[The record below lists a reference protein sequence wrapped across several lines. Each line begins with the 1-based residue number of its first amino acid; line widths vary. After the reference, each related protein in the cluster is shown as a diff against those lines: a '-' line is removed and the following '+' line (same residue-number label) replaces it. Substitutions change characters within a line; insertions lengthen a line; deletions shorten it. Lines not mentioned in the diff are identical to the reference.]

1 MKTLVIVDVQND
13 FIKGGSLE
21 VPEGQNV
28 IEPINNII
36 KDYDLVIA
44 TKDWHPKDHVSF
56 ASNHKDKNI
65 GDVIKVNGIDQT
77 LWPDHCIQNSFG
89 SDFPSNLDVSNV
101 QKIIFKGN
109 DSSIDSYSGFF
120 DNRNIRAT
128 GLSEYLKQNG
138 VLQVDCVG
146 LATDYCL
153 KYTALD
159 SLSEGFQTR
168 VIIDCIRGIDE
179 KGCEMALEEMKSKG
193 IKLI

>member
-65 GDVIKVNGIDQT
+65 GDVIKVNGTDQT

-120 DNRNIRAT
+120 DNGNIRAT

>member
-65 GDVIKVNGIDQT
+65 GDVIKVNGTDQT

-120 DNRNIRAT
+120 DNGNIRAT

-179 KGCEMALEEMKSKG
+179 KGCEIALEEMKSKG